1 MYNKTAAQTTVAGH
15 IQASNGS
22 AIPAATIK
30 LKKSMVGA
38 VSDSVGN
45 YKLNIRF
52 NDQCWVFCSAIGY
65 QTDSLLIVPTGQK
78 QRLDF
83 TLKDAQNELASVTV
97 SFRRNRID
105 DVKREYALSDLDVV
119 TTPGAV
125 ADVAAS
131 LRTMPGA
138 APAGNETGL
147 FVHGGSATETKAFF
161 DGMLVKNPFGS
172 NLPDLSNRSRF
183 SAFMFKETAFSTSG
197 YSAQYGDAM
206 SSALSLET
214 KEPTNKTSNE
224 FSITSLGGGAAHTQ
238 GFKNSSLLVGA
249 NYYNFGLNDAVV
261 TQNTKWQNDPKQ
273 YQATINYKDKVS
285 PNGTLKIFADYSS
298 TSLSFNI
305 LNPNLPAPDLFANT
319 NNNLYFNTNYQGYL
333 GNSWKVYAGLAYNYT
348 LEKGNINVTPYNQV
362 DKVAQEKLSFSRY
375 INRGTIITLGAE
387 QFQNA
392 RNESYDTLGRGY
404 TDVVSAGF
412 AEAEVPVAK
421 RWVFKA
427 GFRAEYSAYMNKAAM
442 APRISL
448 AWYINKKNQLVFNG
462 GVYYQKPDD
471 SFLAQTSDLNFE
483 RAINYNID
491 YEFKSKGRSLRLQP
505 YYKRYN
511 DLVKIRTPVFSG
523 FQAYGPPINI
533 TGFNNFGSGYAKGF
547 DVFWRDSQGIPG
559 LEYYVSYSYIDTKRN
574 YIDYKAMVRPPFAP
588 ASTLNAVIKK
598 FIMDFKGQI
607 SLTYSYSSGRPYFNP
622 NNPVFM
628 GDETKSNQNISVG
641 FSYLPSW
648 FHQFSVISISLSN
661 IVGFNQV
668 YGYRYAYDGTRRES
682 ILPPSRRGILVSYL
696 MNIGDG
702 WFNH

>member
-1 MYNKTAAQTTVAGH
+1 MFNKSYAQTTIAGH

-30 LKKSMVGA
+30 LKKAAVGA
-38 VSDSVGN
+38 VSDSLGN
-45 YKLNIRF
+45 YKLNIML
-52 NDQCWVFCSAIGY
+52 NDQCWVFCSAVGY
-65 QTDSLLIVPTGQK
+65 QTDSLLIVPSGQK

-83 TLKDAQNELASVTV
+83 MLNDAQNELAPVTV
-97 SFRRNRID
+97 FFRRNRID

-125 ADVAAS
+125 ADVVAS

-197 YSAQYGDAM
+197 YSAQYGDAL

-214 KEPTNKTSNE
+214 KDPTNKTSNE

-238 GFKNSSLLVGA
+238 GYKNSSLLVGV

-261 TQNTKWQNDPKQ
+261 SQNTKWQNDPKQ
-273 YQATINYKDKVS
+273 YQATINYKDKIS

-305 LNPNLPAPDLFANT
+305 LNPNLPTPDLFANI

-333 GNSWKVYAGLAYNYT
+333 GNNWKVYAGLAYNYT
-348 LEKGNINVTPYNQV
+348 LEKGDINTTPYNQV

-375 INRGTIITLGAE
+375 INRTILTIGAE

-412 AEAEVPVAK
+412 AEAEIPVAK
-421 RWVFKA
+421 RWVFKT
-427 GFRAEYSAYMNKAAM
+427 GLRAEYSAYMNRADV
-442 APRISL
+442 APRTSL
-448 AWYINKKNQLVFNG
+448 AWYINKKNQLVFNWS
-462 GVYYQKPDD
+462 VFYQKPDD
-471 SFLAQTSDLNFE
+471 SFLAQTSGLSFE
-483 RAINYNID
+483 KAINYNID

-505 YYKRYN
+505 YYKKYN
-511 DLVKIRTPVFSG
+511 DLVKISTPVFSG

-533 TGFNNFGSGYAKGF
+533 TGFNNFGSGYAKGL

-588 ASTLNAVIKK
+588 ASTFNAVIKK
-598 FIMDFKGQI
+598 FIMDFKAQI
-607 SLTYSYSSGRPYFNP
+607 SLAYSYSSGRPYFNP
-622 NNPVFM
+622 NAPVFM
-628 GDETKSNQNISVG
+628 SDETKGNQNLSVG

-648 FHQFSVISISLSN
+648 FHQFSVISVSLNN
-661 IVGFNQV
+661 IPGFNQV
-668 YGYRYAYDGTRRES
+668 YGYRYSYDGTRRES
-682 ILPPSRRGILVSYL
+682 ILPPSRRGVLVSYL